1 MKTCLKN
8 QPWLLNYSI
17 YYIRFLNDF
26 ISLDLG
32 VSSFQERFSFC
43 MSNTDAYIVG
53 LWCLTPLSTIFK
65 LYSGGQF
72 YWWRKPEYPEKTTD
86 LSQVTD
92 KLYHIM
98 LYWVY
103 VVIDVYTN
111 GIIEN
116 KNGTSTQHFKMYF
129 FLIKSFFFSM
139 FFIRRSDRHVHLTV
153 DSGKRERERS
163 PQ

>member
-1 MKTCLKN
+1 
-8 QPWLLNYSI
+8 
-17 YYIRFLNDF
+17 
-26 ISLDLG
+26 
-32 VSSFQERFSFC
+32 
-43 MSNTDAYIVG
+43 MSNTDVYIVG

-72 YWWRKPEYPEKTTD
+72 YWWRKSEYLEKTTD

-139 FFIRRSDRHVHLTV
+139 FFIRIV
-153 DSGKRERERS
+153 
-163 PQ
+163 